1 MKSLVAARN
10 YFNLSNRA
18 GFVNN
23 LIVLMVLA
31 IGFGLRLIGINV
43 GLPDA
48 PDPREIFIAQDVLNL
63 IHFTAVPQIYNWPGT
78 AWFYLIALMGKLLS
92 FCGLDLTETRVILLA
107 RGINTL
113 LSTATLWF
121 TYCIGMRCHSRRV
134 GEIAAGLLAV
144 AMLHATNES
153 RFALVDIPATFCLTL
168 FLWIVVRSRSAS
180 DALTFQT
187 AIWLGVIAGLGFA
200 VKFTTIFVGF
210 SLLCFIGSR
219 GFYRRIAAVIGVS
232 ILTFTLLCPYWLI
245 DLISPEWNL
254 FFEDFWYE
262 ATHYHR
268 GHFGLIATGDA
279 GWLQRFTY
287 LWTLLKWGMGLPLTL
302 LVSFGLLRGL
312 ISLWRGISRL
322 STLEV
327 FLLAFVIPYLLF
339 IGAHKIKFAR
349 HLLILYPTFMVLAA
363 EVLVRIPCGV
373 EVLFRCVHRQK
384 IGNAKNS
391 AQIPHIIFGKWMR
404 IIVGSIVVLYT
415 SVYTVAFALT
425 LIEKP
430 TRIAATEWISEHIPQ
445 EASISRAPEV
455 LFDWLLPDL
464 DLEAADEAADWVLI
478 LVPDLEVFQRY
489 QKHPQNYQEQDWYP
503 LNEIKVEETLTFY
516 ERVLGDGSLYVL
528 HKTFQGTPRFLGIQI
543 SDTGA
548 PFPIRALAH
557 PELRLYQRVR

>member
-1 MKSLVAARN
+1 MRLLRVFRN
-10 YFNLSNRA
+10 FLSSSDNCVISA
-18 GFVNN
+18 I
-23 LIVLMVLA
+23 LIG
-31 IGFGLRLIGINV
+31 GFGLRLIGINV

-92 FCGLDLTETRVILLA
+92 FCGLDLTEARVILLA

-113 LSTATLWF
+113 LSTGTLWL
-121 TYCIGMRCHSRRV
+121 TYGIGLRCSNKRV
-134 GEIAAGLLAV
+134 GQIASALLAV

-153 RFALVDIPATFCLTL
+153 RFALVDIPATFCVTL

-187 AIWLGVIAGLGFA
+187 AIWLGVIGGLGFA

-262 ATHYHR
+262 AIHYHR

-363 EVLVRIPCGV
+363 EALVRIPCGV
-373 EVLFRCVHRQK
+373 EVLFRCVYRQK
-384 IGNAKNS
+384 IENAKNPAETIQYS
-391 AQIPHIIFGKWMR
+391 MFGKWMR

-415 SVYTVAFALT
+415 SVYTIAFALT

-430 TRIAATEWISEHIPQ
+430 TRIAVTEWISEHIPQ

-464 DLEAADEAADWVLI
+464 DLGEADEAADWVLI

-516 ERVLGDGSLYVL
+516 ERVLGDESLYVL
-528 HKTFQGTPRFLGIQI
+528 DKTFQSTPRFLGIQI

>member
-1 MKSLVAARN
+1 MLRNSLSSPDN
-10 YFNLSNRA
+10 YVIPA
-18 GFVNN
+18 I
-23 LIVLMVLA
+23 LIS
-31 IGFGLRLIGINV
+31 GFGLRLIGINV
-43 GLPDA
+43 GLPDD
-48 PDPREIFIAQDVLNL
+48 PDPRETIIAQDVLNL
-63 IHFTAVPQIYNWPGT
+63 IHFTAVPQTYNWPGT
-78 AWFYLIALMGKLLS
+78 AWFYLIALIGKLLS
-92 FCGLDLTETRVILLA
+92 LGGLDLTESRVVLVA
-107 RGINTL
+107 RAINTL
-113 LSTATLWF
+113 LSTATLWL
-121 TYCIGMRCHSRRV
+121 TYCIGLRCHSRRV
-134 GEIAAGLLAV
+134 GQIAAGLLAV

-153 RFALVDIPATFCLTL
+153 RFALVDIPATLCVTL

-180 DALTFQT
+180 DTLTFQT

-200 VKFTTIFVGF
+200 VKFTTSFVGF
-210 SLLCFIGSR
+210 SLLCFIGSK

-232 ILTFTLLCPYWLI
+232 ILTFMLLCPYWLI

-322 STLEV
+322 STLEA

-363 EVLVRIPCGV
+363 EALVRIPCGV

-384 IGNAKNS
+384 IENAKNPAETIQYS
-391 AQIPHIIFGKWMR
+391 MFGKWMR

-455 LFDWLLPDL
+455 LFDWLLPEL
-464 DLEAADEAADWVLI
+464 DLGEADEAADWVLI

-489 QKHPQNYQEQDWYP
+489 QKHPQSYQEQDWYP
-503 LNEIKVEETLTFY
+503 LNEIKMEETLTFY
-516 ERVLGDGSLYVL
+516 EQVLGDGSLYVL
-528 HKTFQGTPRFLGIQI
+528 HKTFQSTPRFLGIQI